1 MGRITYKA
9 FGKKIQNPGAVITAQ
24 TFLWARRE
32 DGKHLAV
39 KSINKALE
47 MNRFT
52 KVAPN
57 KHIHLLMIR
66 YNIFRRL
73 SSLVRNVLTTRW
85 SLWEG
90 NFCTSKAVS
99 HNLTSYKNNK
109 SRCFA
114 LQVALSHLNH
124 FCCVK
129 LKRHED
135 GNSISF
141 ILLMRENQPT
151 IDRFDFSNKAVM
163 IEIMIFWAF

>member
-24 TFLWARRE
+24 TFLWAWRG

-52 KVAPN
+52 KVALN
-57 KHIHLLMIR
+57 LLMIR

-114 LQVALSHLNH
+114 LQVALSHLAQW
-124 FCCVK
+124 FY
-129 LKRHED
+129 LKGPCINF
-135 GNSISF
+135 GN
-141 ILLMRENQPT
+141 
-151 IDRFDFSNKAVM
+151 FSM
-163 IEIMIFWAF
+163 SPIWHLAFST